1 MYPHDNISGLILAGG
16 RAQRMG
22 GEDKGL
28 VLLNDQAMIE
38 YVLASLAPQVQSVA
52 INANRSVEQYQAYG
66 HPVIRDELS
75 DFQGPLAGFASGL
88 KQCSTDYMVTAP
100 CDGPLLCNDYVQRL
114 HQSAVAQGAQ
124 ISVASDG
131 KRLQPVY
138 ALLHQSLLPSL
149 LDFLARGDRKIDLWY
164 QQEGY
169 AECDF
174 SDRSDIFT
182 NVNSREDLTNL
193 GQQLKP

>member
-131 KRLQPVY
+131 TRLQPVY

>member
-28 VLLNDQAMIE
+28 VLLNGQAMIE

>member
-1 MYPHDNISGLILAGG
+1 MYSHDNISGLILAGG

-28 VLLNDQAMIE
+28 VLLNGQAMIE
-38 YVLASLAPQVQSVA
+38 YVLTSLAPQVQSVA

-66 HPVIRDELS
+66 YPVIRDELS
-75 DFQGPLAGFASGL
+75 DFQGPLAGFASSL
-88 KQCSTDYMVTAP
+88 KQCTTDYMVTAP
-100 CDGPLLCNDYVQRL
+100 CDGPLLCDDYVQRL
-114 HQSAVAQGAQ
+114 YQSAVEKRTH

-174 SDRSDIFT
+174 SDRPDIFT

-193 GQQLKP
+193 GQQLKS

>member
-28 VLLNDQAMIE
+28 VLLNGQAMIE
-38 YVLASLAPQVQSVA
+38 YVLASLAPQVQSIA

>member
-114 HQSAVAQGAQ
+114 HQSAVVQGAQ

>member
-28 VLLNDQAMIE
+28 VLLNGQAMIE
-38 YVLASLAPQVQSVA
+38 YVLTSLAPQVQSVA
-52 INANRSVEQYQAYG
+52 INANRSVDQYQAYG

>member
-28 VLLNDQAMIE
+28 VLLNGQAMIE

-66 HPVIRDELS
+66 HPVIHDELS

>member
-28 VLLNDQAMIE
+28 VLLNGQAMIE

-88 KQCSTDYMVTAP
+88 KQCSTDYIVTAP

>member
-1 MYPHDNISGLILAGG
+1 MYSHDNISGLILAGG

-28 VLLNDQAMIE
+28 VLLNGQAMIE

-52 INANRSVEQYQAYG
+52 INANRSLEQYQAYG

-88 KQCSTDYMVTAP
+88 KQCTTDYMVTAP
-100 CDGPLLCNDYVQRL
+100 CDGPLLCDDYVQRL
-114 HQSAVAQGAQ
+114 HQSAVAKGAH

-164 QQEGY
+164 RQEGY

>member
-28 VLLNDQAMIE
+28 VLLNGQAMIE

-88 KQCSTDYMVTAP
+88 KQCSTDYMVIAP

>member
-1 MYPHDNISGLILAGG
+1 MYSHDNISGLILAGG

-28 VLLNDQAMIE
+28 VLLNGQAMIE

>member
-1 MYPHDNISGLILAGG
+1 MRGG

-28 VLLNDQAMIE
+28 VLLNGQAMIE

-52 INANRSVEQYQAYG
+52 INANRSVDQYQAYG

>member
-1 MYPHDNISGLILAGG
+1 MVSHDNISGLILAGG

-28 VLLNDQAMIE
+28 VLLNGQAMIE
-38 YVLASLAPQVQSVA
+38 YVLASLAPQVHSLA
-52 INANRSVEQYQAYG
+52 INANRSFEHYQRYG
-66 HPVIRDELS
+66 HTVIGDELT

-88 KQCSTDYMVTAP
+88 KQCTTDYMVTAP
-100 CDGPLLCNDYVQRL
+100 CDGPLLCNDYVQCL
-114 HQSAVAQGAQ
+114 YQSALEKKAR
-124 ISVASDG
+124 ISVATDG

-164 QQEGY
+164 KQEGY

-174 SDRSDIFT
+174 SDRPDIFT
-182 NVNSREDLTNL
+182 NVNSREDLTTL

>member
-52 INANRSVEQYQAYG
+52 INANRSVEQYQTYG

>member
-28 VLLNDQAMIE
+28 VLLNGQAMIE

-52 INANRSVEQYQAYG
+52 INANRSVDQYQAYG